1 MKPRLSVSGRTSRAS
16 QRADARS
23 SFKANRLVRA
33 RRARDLL
40 DNRGGAAIVEFALA
54 CMPVF
59 ILFFGMVQWSI
70 IAYVHLIVKHAAF
83 VAVRC
88 DAVVN
93 PGMPDA
99 GEETDCSKK
108 AMDALFKHVG
118 EFKEDTLTVT
128 FSNAGATEQRMDT
141 AHVTLTYKCTIPLGN
156 VVACGSSREMPLKA
170 DASFPNQGS
179 AYQSIW
185 VKS

>member
-1 MKPRLSVSGRTSRAS
+1 MKPRLSRSDPTPRAS
-16 QRADARS
+16 RS
-23 SFKANRLVRA
+23 TAEPGSFKASRLVRP
-33 RRARDLL
+33 RRGCDLL
-40 DNRGGAAIVEFALA
+40 EDRGGAAIVEFALA

-70 IAYVHLIVKHAAF
+70 IAYVHLMVQHAAF

-99 GEETDCSKK
+99 GKESDCSKG
-108 AMDALFKHVG
+108 AMELLFKHVSG
-118 EFKEDTLTVT
+118 IGHDNLSVT
-128 FSNAGATEQRMDT
+128 FDPAGSTQQRMDT
-141 AHVTLTYKCTIPLGN
+141 AHVSLNYQCTIPLGN
-156 VVACGSSREMPLKA
+156 VVACGASRQMPLTA
-170 DASFPNQGS
+170 DAKFPNQGS
-179 AYQSIW
+179 AYQNIW